1 MPYHIES
8 ADHGYFVVG
17 PSGRKSKK
25 PLSMTMAK
33 KQKVAL
39 DIAKARSH
47 GHDIPP
53 PMVSMPRSE
62 FVREHK
68 RLVKTLEDGSRIKQM
83 AEARR
88 QARELKERMG

>member
-1 MPYHIES
+1 MPYHIEA

-25 PLSMTMAK
+25 PLSATMAK

-47 GHDIPP
+47 GHDIPQ
-53 PMVSMPRSE
+53 PMISMPASE
-62 FVREHK
+62 FKAEHK
-68 RLVKTLEDGSRIKQM
+68 RLVKTLEEGSRVKQM

-88 QARELKERMG
+88 QAAELRERMG

>member
-1 MPYHIES
+1 MPYRIS
-8 ADHGYFVVG
+8 AADGGFYVLGEDGTRH
-17 PSGRKSKK
+17 SKK
-25 PLSMTMAK
+25 PLSQAMAK
-33 KQKVAL
+33 KQLTAL
-39 DIAKARSH
+39 NIAHARKE
-47 GHDIPP
+47 GRIPP
-53 PMVSMPRSE
+53 RTVSMPRSE